1 MRGYEEVVY
10 TDEQMKILILVWTIT
25 LLIFVSIL
33 PGCSTRRQGVREIT
47 LSSGGEVAYT
57 TGHGGSNTI
66 TFRRDGTAEM
76 RSASTEKFV
85 AQAPVIKWASFS
97 TDRFERLAA
106 TIDGN
111 GFFEKKEN
119 EGNIQDAWQNL
130 KVVTIAGEKTIQ
142 TLGRNDSQIKAMVD
156 AVNDLA
162 AKVQWEEIHQ

>member
-1 MRGYEEVVY
+1 MSRY
-10 TDEQMKILILVWTIT
+10 LIIT

-33 PGCSTRRQGVREIT
+33 PGCSTRRQGIREIT
-47 LSSGGEVAYT
+47 LSSGGDVVYT
-57 TGHGGSNTI
+57 TGHGGSDSI

-85 AQAPVIKWASFS
+85 AQGPVIKRAQFS
-97 TDRFERLAA
+97 TDQFERLAA

-111 GFFEKKEN
+111 GFFDKKEN

-130 KVVTIAGEKTIQ
+130 KVVTLTGERTIQ
-142 TLGRNDSQIKAMVD
+142 TLGRNDPQIKAMVD

-162 AKVQWEEIHQ
+162 AKLQWK